1 MASQNKRPRP
11 SNDNESSQFNFSLTK
26 FLVIKSEEAKPITSL
41 SPFIIEKQIES
52 LIGTPKSVKKLKNE
66 LLLVE
71 TSKASQADSL
81 LKVKKFF
88 NLKVTVSEHNS
99 LNKSRGIVKDRT
111 LKGETEENIV
121 EYLAPQGVIA
131 CKRFRIKK
139 DNVQVDTNTLLLTF
153 NSTTLPPSIKIFYRT
168 VPVEQFIPNPLRCFN
183 CQKFGHHED
192 NCKLTD
198 AVICDRCGESK
209 HTSSICQ
216 RPFKCVNCGKEH
228 SARSTE
234 CEVWKREK
242 EIMRIKTIRKISY
255 FEAKKQYEL
264 SFEPR
269 YSKIVQSAT
278 AKPQTRTCGTQYDP
292 LDFKQ
297 DTKYPSKST
306 SSSVPKPQSSET
318 DTKSN
323 QTKESSRSRSAHRSS
338 SCSRSP
344 NKNQKSKPD
353 KKEKDKQS
361 NRQKKGS
368 QDPIKLANR
377 YENLE
382 DMELEIDSSV
392 K

>member
-11 SNDNESSQFNFSLTK
+11 SNDNESSLFNFSLTK

-41 SPFIIEKQIES
+41 SPFIIRKQIES

-71 TSKASQADSL
+71 TSKASQADSI

-88 NLKVTVSEHNS
+88 NLKVSVSEHNS
-99 LNKSRGIVKDRT
+99 LNKSRGLVKDRT

-139 DNVQVDTNTLLLTF
+139 GNVQVDTYTLLLTF
-153 NSTTLPPSIKIFYRT
+153 NSTTLPQSIKIFYRT
-168 VPVEQFIPNPLRCFN
+168 VPVEQFIPNPLRCFT

-198 AVICDRCGESK
+198 AVIRDRCGESK
-209 HTSSICQ
+209 HISSICQ

-228 SARSTE
+228 GASSTE

-242 EIMRIKTIRKISY
+242 EIMRIKTIRMISY
-255 FEAKKQYEL
+255 FEAKKQHET

-269 YSKIVQSAT
+269 YSKIVQSAI
-278 AKPQTRTCGTQYDP
+278 AKPQTRNCGTRYDP
-292 LDFKQ
+292 LDFMQ
-297 DTKYPSKST
+297 DTKSSSKS
-306 SSSVPKPQSSET
+306 SFVLKPQTSET
-318 DTKSN
+318 DTKCN
-323 QTKESSRSRSAHRSS
+323 QTNESSRSRAAHRSS
-338 SCSRSP
+338 SCSRSR
-344 NKNQKSKPD
+344 NKSQKSKPD

-377 YENLE
+377 YENL
-382 DMELEIDSSV
+382 
-392 K
+392 

>member
-11 SNDNESSQFNFSLTK
+11 NNDNESTQFNFNFSK
-26 FLVIKSEEAKPITSL
+26 FLVIESEEAKPITSL

-66 LLLVE
+66 LLLVG
-71 TSKASQADSL
+71 TSRAGQADSL
-81 LKVKKFF
+81 LKINKFF
-88 NLKVTVSEHNS
+88 NMKVSVSEHNS
-99 LNKSRGIVKDRT
+99 LNKSRGIIKDRT

-121 EYLAPQGVIA
+121 EYLALQGVIA

-139 DNVQVDTNTLLLTF
+139 DNVQVDTNTLFLTF
-153 NSTTLPPSIKIFYRT
+153 NTTTLPQNIKIFYRT

-192 NCKLTD
+192 YCKLTD
-198 AVICDRCGESK
+198 AVICESK

-216 RPFKCVNCGKEH
+216 RPFKCVNYGKEH

-242 EIMRIKTIRKISY
+242 EIMRIKTIRKITY
-255 FEAKKQYEL
+255 FETKNNIRQVL
-264 SFEPR
+264 NLDTP
-269 YSKIVQSAT
+269 KIVQSAI
-278 AKPQTRTCGTQYDP
+278 AKPQTRTCGTQFDL

-297 DTKYPSKST
+297 DTKFSSEST
-306 SSSVPKPQSSET
+306 SSSVLKPQTSET

-323 QTKESSRSRSAHRSS
+323 QTKESSRSKSAHRSS

-344 NKNQKSKPD
+344 NKSQKSKPD

-368 QDPIKLANR
+368 QDPIRLANR